1 MTRTT
6 KLAAYYGAVAD
17 SISSSEYTELKEDF
31 EKCIANVA
39 KQGRRQFEYR
49 PLKNNFSKYK
59 DVFLKWLEDEGF
71 EAKWR
76 SCQLSRR
83 DWIEIKF

>member
-17 SISSSEYTELKEDF
+17 SVSSSEYSEIKADF
-31 EKCIANVA
+31 ERCINNVA
-39 KQGRRQFEYR
+39 KSGRREFNYY
-49 PLKNNFSKYK
+49 PLKNTSKYK
-59 DVFLKWLEDEGF
+59 DVFLKWLEDEGV

-76 SCQLSRR
+76 SCQR
-83 DWIEIKF
+83 DGEWVEIKF